1 MHVIDNESDFNVV
14 LIHCSMVGFWAGLK
28 LKAKGQPPM
37 KYLCDCIAQYGKTCY
52 QYSLVST
59 RRCFRDDRKGT
70 ADLGHDSHSIFENVN
85 ELRGRLESEL
95 LLFRNRCC
103 RF

>member
-1 MHVIDNESDFNVV
+1 
-14 LIHCSMVGFWAGLK
+14 
-28 LKAKGQPPM
+28 M

-52 QYSLVST
+52 QYWLVPTS
-59 RRCFRDDRKGT
+59 RCFRDGRKGT
-70 ADLGHDSHSIFENVN
+70 ADLGHDSRSIFENVN

-95 LLFRNRCC
+95 LLFRNRCR